1 MAGFGEIYGKVVQ
14 FFREVR
20 AELKRVTWPTR
31 KETLGATSV
40 VIVLVAIMAFFL
52 GLVDVGLHE
61 LMRRIL
67 H

>member
-1 MAGFGEIYGKVVQ
+1 MKERLEKLIQ

-20 AELKRVTWPTR
+20 AELRRVTWPTR
-31 KETLGATSV
+31 RETLGATSV
-40 VIVLVAIMAFFL
+40 VPVLVMIMSFFL

-61 LMRRIL
+61 LMRMIL

>member
-1 MAGFGEIYGKVVQ
+1 MEKLIQ

-20 AELKRVTWPTR
+20 AELRRVTWPTR
-31 KETLGATSV
+31 RETLGATSV
-40 VIVLVAIMAFFL
+40 VLVLVMIMSFFL

-61 LMRRIL
+61 LMRMIL

>member
-1 MAGFGEIYGKVVQ
+1 MAGFKDIHGKVVQ
-14 FFREVR
+14 FFKEVK

-40 VIVLVAIMAFFL
+40 VLVLVAIMAFFL

>member
-1 MAGFGEIYGKVVQ
+1 MKERLEKLIQ

-20 AELKRVTWPTR
+20 AELRRVTWPTR
-31 KETLGATSV
+31 RETLGATSV
-40 VIVLVAIMAFFL
+40 VLVLVMIMSFFL

-61 LMRRIL
+61 LMRMIL

>member
-1 MAGFGEIYGKVVQ
+1 MGDLSGIYGRVVQ

-40 VIVLVAIMAFFL
+40 VLVLVAIMAFFL
-52 GLVDVGLHE
+52 GLVDLGLHE

>member
-1 MAGFGEIYGKVVQ
+1 MKERLEKLIQ

-20 AELKRVTWPTR
+20 AELRRVTWPTR
-31 KETLGATSV
+31 RETLGATSV
-40 VIVLVAIMAFFL
+40 VLVLVMMMSFFL

-61 LMRRIL
+61 LMRMIL

>member
-1 MAGFGEIYGKVVQ
+1 MKERLEKLIQ

-20 AELKRVTWPTR
+20 AELRRVTWPTR

-40 VIVLVAIMAFFL
+40 VLVLVMIMSFFL

-61 LMRRIL
+61 LMRMIL